1 VLKEYTKSG
10 TIRTEGR
17 SSKNSTGKGVTGLG
31 PVFLMIIITLLA
43 IASPASGQRR
53 RDIGFMTALP
63 WYLGDIAA
71 FVPQPA
77 SLPPAIGPMIRYN
90 IDMRSAIR
98 FQSTFYDLEGSGEI
112 FGGTEAEFQ
121 ASFVDL
127 GLNYEFN
134 WWPYQTAHQKT
145 KYSPYVTA
153 GVGYSI
159 DRLGEAKSHLFLPF
173 GGGLKANLGKKLS
186 GGIEVSMRKTFNDL
200 LDGVQNPGGEE
211 VQRPVGNNDW
221 YMFTG
226 IFLTY
231 KIFNYQ
237 NECPTYQEKGYR
249 LKSNSKRNK
258 TDNWY
263 EKPHDKE
270 SVFDKIGAL
279 SKGGKKK

>member
-1 VLKEYTKSG
+1 M
-10 TIRTEGR
+10 R
-17 SSKNSTGKGVTGLG
+17 SS
-31 PVFLMIIITLLA
+31 
-43 IASPASGQRR
+43 
-53 RDIGFMTALP
+53 
-63 WYLGDIAA
+63 
-71 FVPQPA
+71 
-77 SLPPAIGPMIRYN
+77 
-90 IDMRSAIR
+90 IR

-112 FGGTEAEFQ
+112 FGGTGAEFQ

-186 GGIEVSMRKTFNDL
+186 GGIEVSMRKTFTDL
-200 LDGVQNPGGEE
+200 LDGVQNPGGDE

-231 KIFNYQ
+231 KFFNYL
-237 NECPTYQEKGYR
+237 NECPTYQEKSYR
-249 LKSNSKRNK
+249 LKSDSKRNK
-258 TDNWY
+258 SDDWFRVSRKHPLMMKGDGTQKTPSSAKR
-263 EKPHDKE
+263 KPGNDKGPNPTGH
-270 SVFDKIGAL
+270 K
-279 SKGGKKK
+279 KGKKK